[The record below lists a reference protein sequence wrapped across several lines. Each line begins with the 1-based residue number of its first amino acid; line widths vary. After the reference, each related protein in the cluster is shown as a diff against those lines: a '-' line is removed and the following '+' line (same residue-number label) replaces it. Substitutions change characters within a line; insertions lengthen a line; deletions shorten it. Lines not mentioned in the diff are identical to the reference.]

1 MATNKYLIID
11 NVTYKVHLI
20 DVKRSADMLD
30 AQAYRTE
37 DGRLHRKVIGVY
49 YNYDVTVGVEW
60 DTDMYDKLFE
70 VLAEPVAY
78 HSIQLPG
85 ENKAQNRYISS
96 VTDGII
102 RVTDTGTLYKDLA
115 FKVTCID
122 PTRKSTRRTVI

>member
-1 MATNKYLIID
+1 MAVNKFLIID
-11 NVTYKVHLI
+11 GTSYKVHLI

-60 DTDMYDKLFE
+60 DTKLYDSLFD

-78 HSIQLPG
+78 HSVQLPG
-85 ENKAQNRYISS
+85 ETKAQNRYISS
-96 VTDGII
+96 VSDGII
-102 RVTDTGTLYKDLA
+102 RVMNNGVLYKDLS

-122 PTRKSTRRTVI
+122 PTRKSTRRTTI